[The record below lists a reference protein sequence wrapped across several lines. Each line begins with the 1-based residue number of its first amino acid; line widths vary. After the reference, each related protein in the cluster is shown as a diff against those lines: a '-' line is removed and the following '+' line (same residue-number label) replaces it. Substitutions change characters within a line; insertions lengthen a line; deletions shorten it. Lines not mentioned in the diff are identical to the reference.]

1 MKAYEIID
9 EENNLNIGTLFYYE
23 TIKAFIIELVDTLDE
38 WTAPFLFSPLVKKG
52 IYTIGREFSLMWVKE
67 RIIPSGRQ
75 NISSILSTHKLKEYD
90 EMRFLELSHGRCSQ
104 DALFIKKIDVIPDYV
119 KNRRKHNL
127 IDCTT
132 LDDKSLLCFFA
143 DDTIRK
149 VPLGSLKTVEKID
162 KVMENKA
169 LFASCALGADGYYV
183 TFNDSIDV
191 PAWLLYEKGH
201 KIPLT
206 YGDFMSFAKNNI
218 VDTSSGCDILEC
230 TRQNLA
236 YMVKQKQLSPLRED
250 VKGNLYL
257 KKDIISTMW

>member
-1 MKAYEIID
+1 
-9 EENNLNIGTLFYYE
+9 
-23 TIKAFIIELVDTLDE
+23 
-38 WTAPFLFSPLVKKG
+38 
-52 IYTIGREFSLMWVKE
+52 
-67 RIIPSGRQ
+67 
-75 NISSILSTHKLKEYD
+75 
-90 EMRFLELSHGRCSQ
+90 
-104 DALFIKKIDVIPDYV
+104 
-119 KNRRKHNL
+119 
-127 IDCTT
+127 
-132 LDDKSLLCFFA
+132 
-143 DDTIRK
+143 
-149 VPLGSLKTVEKID
+149 
-162 KVMENKA
+162 MENKA
-169 LFASCALGADGYYV
+169 LFASCTLGADGYYV

-191 PAWLLYEKGH
+191 PAWLLHEKGH